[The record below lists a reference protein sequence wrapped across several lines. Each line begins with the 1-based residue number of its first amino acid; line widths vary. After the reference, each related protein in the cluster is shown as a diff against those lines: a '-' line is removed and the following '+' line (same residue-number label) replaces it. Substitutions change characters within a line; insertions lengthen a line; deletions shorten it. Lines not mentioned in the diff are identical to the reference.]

1 MDTPADEPI
10 APRTLLWRA
19 AVGLLTLFAGVA
31 ALGFLLREPLE
42 WLAAWFVGNLGLPGV
57 VLAVTIVDTLPLTHE
72 PVLLLAWSG
81 GIPFWH
87 IWAAASAGSV
97 AAGVIG
103 WFLGRALGG
112 RPTVQ
117 RFFERYRLSSF
128 LDRYGAWAVA
138 VAALTP
144 FPYAVA
150 TWAAG
155 AARVPL
161 VLVFAGSLVRLL
173 KVWIYLSLIVLG
185 WSAGG

>member
-1 MDTPADEPI
+1 MEEPQPEPI
-10 APRTLLWRA
+10 ALRPLLWRGIG
-19 AVGLLTLFAGVA
+19 GLLTLLLGVA
-31 ALGFLLREPLE
+31 ALGVVLRRPLE
-42 WLAAWFVGNLGLPGV
+42 VAAAWFVDTMGLLGV
-57 VLAVTIVDTLPLTHE
+57 FLAVTLVDTLPLTHE

-81 GIPFWH
+81 GLSFGA

-97 AAGVIG
+97 LAGVLG
-103 WFLGRALGG
+103 WLVGG
-112 RPTVQ
+112 RLARFRWVQ
-117 RFFERYRLSSF
+117 RAFLRYRITAF
-128 LDRYGAWAVA
+128 LERYGAWAVA

-161 VLVFAGSLVRLL
+161 VPVFLGSLVRIL
-173 KVWIYLSLIVLG
+173 KVLIYLSLIVLG